1 MCPRFLRVDLGTETP
16 VIAAVHAAIGDRSSA
31 GTSRDSDA
39 EKVLYAYRHS
49 GPVHERNH

>member
-1 MCPRFLRVDLGTETP
+1 MCPRFLQVDLGTETP

-39 EKVLYAYRHS
+39 EKVLYAYGHS
-49 GPVHERNH
+49 TTVRGRNQ